1 MNCLT
6 YLCVECIIKMKVV
19 AGFIKSCSDITQD
32 YYQEGYDDIT
42 NLLIKFLR
50 KEGTTMKEIRVK
62 AGFEE
67 VYDKLKSMKAD
78 LEEEVRRTVA
88 EKSADIDNMMAS
100 CTYEV
105 EVEDKEEDAVEENP
119 SQEEQVNVVE

>member
-1 MNCLT
+1 
-6 YLCVECIIKMKVV
+6 
-19 AGFIKSCSDITQD
+19 
-32 YYQEGYDDIT
+32 
-42 NLLIKFLR
+42 
-50 KEGTTMKEIRVK
+50 MKEIRVK

-67 VYDKLKSMKAD
+67 VYDKLVSMKAD

-105 EVEDKEEDAVEENP
+105 EVEDKEDAVEENP
-119 SQEEQVNVVE
+119 SQEEQVNVVEEY

>member
-1 MNCLT
+1 
-6 YLCVECIIKMKVV
+6 MKVV
-19 AGFIKSCSDITQD
+19 AGFIKSCSNTMQD

-105 EVEDKEEDAVEENP
+105 EVEDEEEEDAVEENP
-119 SQEEQVNVVE
+119 SQEEQVNVVEEY

>member
-1 MNCLT
+1 
-6 YLCVECIIKMKVV
+6 MKVV
-19 AGFIKSCSDITQD
+19 AGFVKSCSNTMQD

-67 VYDKLKSMKAD
+67 VYDKLQRHEYIVD
-78 LEEEVRRTVA
+78 GGNVF
-88 EKSADIDNMMAS
+88 D
-100 CTYEV
+100 YESG
-105 EVEDKEEDAVEENP
+105 EFICSLRLIKPE
-119 SQEEQVNVVE
+119 